1 MKLYMSSYKLGNEI
15 SFLKQWINEH
25 GNKIVLIPN
34 SRDLYPDSERLR
46 DGILKD
52 KIMLEEVG
60 FDVSIISL
68 KDYFGNSEKLFSD
81 FKEYNAFF
89 VMGGNSFVLRK
100 AMQLSGFDEYIMSQ
114 LENKDFLY
122 AGYSA
127 GICVLSPN
135 MKGLDLIDDAI
146 NPYNNEPVIYD
157 GLNIIEYV
165 PVPHYKSNHPESHLV
180 DNVVNYMYENDIK
193 FLTLCDGDVF
203 IDERLNKNT

>member
-25 GNKIVLIPN
+25 GNRIVLIPN

-46 DGILKD
+46 EGILKD

-68 KDYFGNSEKLFSD
+68 KDYFGNSEKLFFD

-89 VMGGNSFVLRK
+89 VIGGNSFVLRK
-100 AMQLSGFDEYIMSQ
+100 AMQLSGFDKYIMSQ
-114 LENKDFLY
+114 FENKDFLY

-135 MKGLDLIDDAI
+135 MRGLDLVDEPI
-146 NPYNNEPVIYD
+146 NPYNND
-157 GLNIIEYV
+157 
-165 PVPHYKSNHPESHLV
+165 H
-180 DNVVNYMYENDIK
+180 
-193 FLTLCDGDVF
+193 
-203 IDERLNKNT
+203 